1 MRDVAEPAAPRVAI
15 VIPVFRHSGL
25 VTEALES
32 ALAQEAPFPFLV
44 ALVNDGCP
52 YPETEEVGLAYARAY
67 PHRVIYLRK
76 PNGGLASARNHGIRT
91 VLDRYPSVD
100 AIYFLD
106 ADNRLRPQAMARA
119 MATLDA
125 DPDADWIYPSIDMFG
140 LPSAWDYSGPYS
152 LLQHSTINICEAGS
166 LVRRKVFEDGVF
178 FDQSFRLGWEDWDF
192 FLSAARSG
200 FRGKY
205 LEDFGFRYRKRPE
218 SMLMEA
224 DREAAQL
231 QGDMAQKHKLLFAPR
246 ELVRLEAD
254 EAPRYAIYM
263 PDRAELLHCV
273 DPDDGS
279 LRVVDVET
287 HIRQVWQAQVLPGAN
302 SAPPFTVV
310 MHSAVL
316 ACLRSAGLLHWAL
329 WKLESQLESAHVAGL
344 HISQGTP
351 GRVEIADIS
360 ATEDKSRIRQA
371 AVAAISPRLLTE
383 VLRDTVSDWIDTVL
397 SAHPKPK
404 IAQSELFLPA
414 SVADTDRL
422 HRDATSSLVQ
432 LIHSLRASPY
442 RAALGQEWQWRS
454 NGATMRNLEYRIP
467 RKRFSGQPVYPRV
480 TRDTSRNMGFLL
492 PMAEFAGVER
502 VAYNIAKAMRA
513 RGWSTHAML
522 LDTGSIKILP
532 DWQDA
537 FDSVGFLSDPDFR
550 LGGDGPQNFLGSPI
564 SDWAVS
570 GNHDKVLSMLH
581 WLDCVINFHGG
592 AVAGTMGQL
601 RRLGVRTVNSLHVHD
616 LTRFGRP
623 TGNTHVGL
631 AYEHAFDLF
640 APCSEAMASWLRG
653 MGVPRQKIVTVPN
666 APGFDLPSSALV
678 SDALARRRDRPAD
691 QPLRALFIG
700 RLDRQKGVDRLDALI
715 RASKSRRLP
724 VDWRVIGSSVMG
736 DSRSLPGGNLA
747 ISPEAPLSD
756 PADLAAAYDWAD
768 VVVMLSRYE
777 GLPLTVL
784 EAMRSGA
791 VVISTDVGAIS
802 EVVQDGKSGI
812 LFPDSEDITPALD
825 ALELLSGDRARLRAM
840 SASGFEDMLSRTWQT
855 ATQAL
860 SDALVQPTPSAPT
873 DPLKDDG
880 NDDT

>member
-25 VTEALES
+25 VAEALES
-32 ALAQEAPFPFLV
+32 ALAQVAPFPILV

-67 PHRVIYLRK
+67 PRRVLYLRK
-76 PNGGLASARNHGIRT
+76 PNGGLASARNHGIRA
-91 VLDRYPSVD
+91 VLDRFPSVD

-106 ADNRLRPQAMARA
+106 ADNRLRPQALARA
-119 MATLDA
+119 MAKLDA

-140 LPSAWDYSGPYS
+140 LRSAWDYSGPYS
-152 LLQHSTINICEAGS
+152 LLQHSAINICEAGS

-192 FLSAARSG
+192 FLSAACSG

-205 LEDFGFRYRKRPE
+205 LENFGFRYRKRPE

-231 QGDMAQKHKLLFAPR
+231 QGDMAQKHTLLFAPR
-246 ELVRLEAD
+246 TLARLEAD
-254 EAPRYAIYM
+254 EAPRYAIYL
-263 PDRAELLHCV
+263 PDQAGLLHCV
-273 DPDDGS
+273 DPDDDAT
-279 LRVVDVET
+279 RVLDVET
-287 HIRQVWQAQVLPGAN
+287 HIRQVWQAQILPGAH
-302 SAPPFTVV
+302 SSPPFTVV
-310 MHSAVL
+310 MHSDVL

-329 WKLESQLESAHVAGL
+329 WKMEGQLESAQVAGL

-351 GRVEIADIS
+351 GRVEIADI
-360 ATEDKSRIRQA
+360 TGDDNKSRIRQA
-371 AVAAISPRLLTE
+371 AVVGISPKALAE
-383 VLRDTVSDWIDTVL
+383 VLQDHTSDWIDTVL
-397 SAHPKPK
+397 GANPVPR
-404 IAQSELFLPA
+404 IAQSELHLPA
-414 SVADTDRL
+414 SIADTDRL
-422 HRDATSSLVQ
+422 HRDATSSLLQ

-442 RAALGQEWQWRS
+442 RAALGQDWQWRS
-454 NGATMRNLEYRIP
+454 SGTTMRNREYEIP
-467 RKRFSGQPVYPRV
+467 RHRFSGQPVYPRV
-480 TRDTSRNMGFLL
+480 TRDKSRNMGFLL

-522 LDTGSIKILP
+522 LDTGSIKVLP

-537 FDSVGFLSDPDFR
+537 FDSVGFLSDPGFR
-550 LGGDGPQNFLGSPI
+550 LGGDGPQDFLGTPI

-570 GNHDKVLSMLH
+570 GNHDKVISMLH

-601 RRLGVRTVNSLHVHD
+601 RRLGIRTVNSLHVHD

-640 APCSEAMASWLRG
+640 APCSEGMASWLRG

-666 APGFDLPSSALV
+666 APGFDLPASVQA
-678 SDALARRRDRPAD
+678 SDPLSERLGRAVDR
-691 QPLRALFIG
+691 PLRALFIG

-715 RASKSRRLP
+715 RASRSRRLP

-736 DSRSLPGGNLA
+736 DSGGPPSGNLA
-747 ISPEAPLSD
+747 ISPEPPMSD

-768 VVVMLSRYE
+768 VVVLLSRYE

-802 EVVQDGKSGI
+802 EVVRDGQTGI
-812 LFPDSEDITPALD
+812 LFPDSDNITPALD
-825 ALELLSGDRARLRAM
+825 ALELLSGDRDRLRAM
-840 SASGFEDMLSRTWQT
+840 SARSIGDALSRTWQT

-860 SDALVQPTPSAPT
+860 SDALDQQSPPVPTHFS
-873 DPLKDDG
+873 KDDRR
-880 NDDT
+880 DDI